1 MFRGI
6 LWIVIALCLYM
17 ILTTREV
24 EVFSV
29 VGFIGFISTWLLIKV
44 NRYMDGID
52 EIDKMG

>member
-29 VGFIGFISTWLLIKV
+29 VGFIGFITTWILIRWDKFKD
-44 NRYMDGID
+44 MID
-52 EIDKMG
+52 DMG